1 MKSRDSGDRGD
12 GMPPRITA
20 KAANR
25 PARQPTVSYLTV
37 TSQRAGRPVAAPGQ
51 LGSGP
56 LGGGA
61 GVAATLAA
69 TASRAITAG
78 TRRPER

>member
-25 PARQPTVSYLTV
+25 PPRQATVSYLTV
-37 TSQRAGRPVAAPGQ
+37 ISQLRPGHQV
-51 LGSGP
+51 GSGP
-56 LGGGA
+56 FGEEPGRA
-61 GVAATLAA
+61 GLATLAA
-69 TASRAITAG
+69 AASRAMVAG
-78 TRRPER
+78 TSRPER